1 MLFLNDNIVNEGLKV
16 EQELLRSVSA
26 EYIKKFRVKRKIA
39 NRMYTESLISTQN
52 LERSPLFNESPPS
65 FSKEKLFN
73 STALINEYT
82 QQPSNQIKSPYKNLS
97 DISNTSDHKKKGIK
111 ENIFEKMME
120 NLIVNS
126 GKTKPIMKGWKN
138 QKFKKTKVKDQATS
152 MD

>member
-1 MLFLNDNIVNEGLKV
+1 
-16 EQELLRSVSA
+16 
-26 EYIKKFRVKRKIA
+26 
-39 NRMYTESLISTQN
+39 MYTESLISTQN